1 MTPVSTN
8 IFEGLLKVRPPRLNI
23 VQQQRARQKGHVLPR
38 APIISLTQPGRL
50 KTAHVL
56 ALCSISHSTLY
67 VRQAQG
73 LFPKP
78 DGKDGATNFW
88 KTETI
93 REFLE
98 SDTAA
103 AACGVALQSVATEA

>member
-1 MTPVSTN
+1 MAPIATS
-8 IFEGLLKVRPPRLNI
+8 IFQGLHKVGPPEFSV
-23 VQQQRARQKGHVLPR
+23 VQHQRYRQKGHVLPR
-38 APIISLTQPGRL
+38 APIISLMQPGRL
-50 KTAHVL
+50 QTAHVL

-78 DGKDGATNFW
+78 DGKDGSKNFW

-98 SDTAA
+98 SDTSVTCHGA
-103 AACGVALQSVATEA
+103 GLQLIATRS